1 MTEAFKLLI
10 DPAAIAANGLL
21 DKKHPI
27 QPITTRRYH
36 AGTHAVDVRIN
47 GVAQAL
53 ATFELQLVGAQHN
66 GATALK

>member
-10 DPAAIAANGLL
+10 DPAAITANGLL

-36 AGTHAVDVRIN
+36 AGTQAVDLRIN
-47 GVAQAL
+47 GVTQAL
-53 ATFELQLVGAQHN
+53 ATFELRLVGAQHSR
-66 GATALK
+66 AAVLK